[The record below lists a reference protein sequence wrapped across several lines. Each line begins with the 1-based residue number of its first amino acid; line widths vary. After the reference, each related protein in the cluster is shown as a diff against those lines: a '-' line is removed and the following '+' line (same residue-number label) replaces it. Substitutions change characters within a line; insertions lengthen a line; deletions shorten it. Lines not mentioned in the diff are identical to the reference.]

1 MGSQVR
7 PAGVGFCTYVV
18 SAPFVAMGAIFSF
31 FFPWE
36 DTGPDTRED
45 AKKEQSDVKEVANDE
60 TQDTKKKT
68 PEVTSETKV
77 TVPQITEEALEEAD
91 YEVVDTHNDPSSTLS
106 AFGEESTL
114 SASQESTLSAGSPR
128 TPQNSFASLPSN
140 QQLDDGFEVINQRTE
155 DDLTSLLNV
164 YKVATNDIVES
175 DAIAKEEE
183 EEEEGSPI
191 ANLKSGV
198 EALISDL
205 SASSGPEKDEESDS
219 KSTTTTTSVVK
230 DETSTSTTVVR
241 EVQTTGEV
249 QDVGEETNREET
261 VDP

>member
-1 MGSQVR
+1 MG
-7 PAGVGFCTYVV
+7 
-18 SAPFVAMGAIFSF
+18 PFVAMGAIFSF

-36 DTGPDTRED
+36 DTGPDTRKD
-45 AKKEQSDVKEVANDE
+45 TKEEEQCDVKKVDDGD

-68 PEVTSETKV
+68 PAEVTSETKV

-91 YEVVDTHNDPSSTLS
+91 YEVVETHNDPP
-106 AFGEESTL
+106 STL
-114 SASQESTLSAGSPR
+114 SASQESALSAGFPR
-128 TPQNSFASLPSN
+128 TPQNSFATLPPG

-164 YKVATNDIVES
+164 YKVAIDDAVES
-175 DAIAKEEE
+175 DDIAKEE

-198 EALISDL
+198 EALLTDL
-205 SASSGPEKDEESDS
+205 SASSGPEKEDESGS
-219 KSTTTTTSVVK
+219 KSTTTTSAVK
-230 DETSTSTTVVR
+230 EETSTPTTADVQ
-241 EVQTTGEV
+241 EVQTIGEV
-249 QDVGEETNREET
+249 QDVGEETNTEES

>member
-1 MGSQVR
+1 MGTDGWVSQVR

-91 YEVVDTHNDPSSTLS
+91 YEVVDTHNDPS
-106 AFGEESTL
+106 TL
-114 SASQESTLSAGSPR
+114 SASQESTLSAGFPR
-128 TPQNSFASLPSN
+128 TPQNSFASLPSG
-140 QQLDDGFEVINQRTE
+140 QQQDDGFEVINQRQE

-164 YKVATNDIVES
+164 YKVATDDVVES
-175 DAIAKEEE
+175 DDIENKEEE
-183 EEEEGSPI
+183 GEEEGSPI

-198 EALISDL
+198 EALLTDL
-205 SASSGPEKDEESDS
+205 TASSGPEKEEESGC
-219 KSTTTTTSVVK
+219 KSTTTTTSSSVVK
-230 DETSTSTTVVR
+230 EETSTSTTVVE
-241 EVQTTGEV
+241 EVQQTIGEV
-249 QDVGEETNREET
+249 QDVREET
-261 VDP
+261 